1 MAMEGERFATLSVRQ
16 GALRGRRRCTPA
28 GNAFLSFQG
37 VPYAKPPVGELR
49 FKAPVPLG
57 AWSGVRD
64 AIEPGNQCVQ
74 YDGFAKAIVGD
85 EDCLFLNVFTPCLS
99 SESAN
104 GTSLA
109 VLFWIHGG
117 GFLSGSSN
125 MFQPDPFM
133 DNGVILVT
141 INYRIGPLGFL
152 GLDTLE
158 APGNAGLK
166 DQRMALLWVKE
177 NISVFGGDPNNI
189 TLFGQSAGGASV
201 HFHVLSPLS
210 KGLFRRAVVQSGSA
224 LLARNVARDPAG
236 RAERVAR
243 AAGCDARTAREPA
256 ALLRWLRAAPA
267 PALVAAAD
275 AAKTDEERRRG
286 VLFVLVPCVE
296 PPHPG
301 AFLPARPEE
310 LLRRADASRVPLVF
324 GITTHEGMLN
334 LPVTLLRALAHSVRG
349 AEGLAAAEAQA
360 LAELA
365 SHLERLLPDD
375 LDLRRPE
382 RSRRLLRRV
391 KDFYFDGQEL
401 SEDTLQGLVNLYTD
415 VNYAS
420 GILRA
425 ADEHSRL
432 GSPVYLYEFAFRG
445 LLNYVG
451 AALRSK
457 VQGVCHGDELA
468 YQFRIPGLPDPA
480 PESAEALVRRRMGR
494 LWANFATTGNPTPSL
509 NEEIPTT
516 WLPFTDIAPNYLRIS
531 ENLTVQSD
539 LLKERMQFWTSLYNS

>member
-1 MAMEGERFATLSVRQ
+1 MHI
-16 GALRGRRRCTPA
+16 
-28 GNAFLSFQG
+28 NN
-37 VPYAKPPVGELR
+37 
-49 FKAPVPLG
+49 APVPLG

-99 SESAN
+99 SESDN

-210 KGLFRRAVVQSGSA
+210 K
-224 LLARNVARDPAG
+224 ARDPAG
-236 RAERVAR
+236 RARRVAR
-243 AAGCDARTAREPA
+243 AAGCDARTAGEPA

-267 PALVAAAD
+267 PAPALVAAAD
-275 AAKTDEERRRG
+275 AAKTPEERRRG

-296 PPHPG
+296 PPHPA

-334 LPVTLLRALAHSVRG
+334 LPVKLLRALAHSVRG

-382 RSRRLLRRV
+382 RSRRLLRHV
-391 KDFYFDGQEL
+391 KDLYFDGQKL
-401 SEDTLQGLVNLYTD
+401 SEDTLEGLVNLYTD

-445 LLNYVG
+445 LLNFVG

-480 PESAEALVRRRMGR
+480 PHSAEALVRRRMGR
-494 LWANFATTGNPTPSL
+494 LWANFATTGQTEYKL
-509 NEEIPTT
+509 MKRR
-516 WLPFTDIAPNYLRIS
+516 W
-531 ENLTVQSD
+531 
-539 LLKERMQFWTSLYNS
+539 